1 MSGGGD
7 WYVLVEGTQYD
18 DWVLVRTVHVEG
30 DRAQAI
36 ARATELTR
44 ACRGG
49 GKEWPADTIPQVGRR
64 VFRTSE
70 SSWLVEILHSHW
82 HDEKKEPYTS
92 SFVLRVSVAQLEYS
106 EELVPV
112 EPPIKSRLRRA
123 LGRD

>member
-1 MSGGGD
+1 MSD
-7 WYVLVEGTQYD
+7 WYVLVEGARYD
-18 DWVLVRTVHVEG
+18 DWVLLRTVHVDG
-30 DRAQAI
+30 DRAQAV

-44 ACRGG
+44 ACRDD

-70 SSWLVEILHSHW
+70 VSWLVEILRSHW

-92 SFVLRVSVAQLEYS
+92 SRLVRFSVAQLEHA
-106 EELVPV
+106 EELVPA
-112 EPPIKSRLRRA
+112 EPPVKSRLRRA

>member
-1 MSGGGD
+1 MSD
-7 WYVLVEGTQYD
+7 WYVLVEGTRYD
-18 DWVLVRTVHVEG
+18 DWVLLRTVHVAG
-30 DRAQAI
+30 DRAQAV

-44 ACRGG
+44 ACRDD

-70 SSWLVEILHSHW
+70 ASWLVEILRAHW
-82 HDEKKEPYTS
+82 SDETKESRTRS
-92 SFVLRVSVAQLEYS
+92 RVLRITVAQLEHA

-112 EPPIKSRLRRA
+112 EPPVKSRLRRA